1 MMGCVWHRI
10 SNIYIHIIKGG
21 NSMPCQLLFIPLR
34 GLRPLEERARS
45 VLYIPVTQDGAWN
58 RAGQGKYLLNE

>member
-1 MMGCVWHRI
+1 
-10 SNIYIHIIKGG
+10 
-21 NSMPCQLLFIPLR
+21 MPCQLLFIPLR